1 MTLVWV
7 SVAKRDRE
15 KVAANEDVQ
24 CNFYKHI
31 DKMMSESEENIE
43 ISHSPIA
50 ANPFDEPEKEEET
63 EPTTPASTNPFEME
77 DVEETLPQ
85 NPFDQDER
93 HEVDGTKA
101 DYEYVSLVT
110 PAVEVGK
117 AHNRDWDLEW
127 DHVSNA
133 VKKNFSSVSV
143 VAPEVISSMMS
154 K

>member
-1 MTLVWV
+1 
-7 SVAKRDRE
+7 
-15 KVAANEDVQ
+15 
-24 CNFYKHI
+24 
-31 DKMMSESEENIE
+31 MSESEEDT
-43 ISHSPIA
+43 SVG
-50 ANPFDEPEKEEET
+50 ANPFGETEKDEET
-63 EPTTPASTNPFEME
+63 EPTTPASTNPFEMD

-85 NPFDQDER
+85 NPFDQVEHDI
-93 HEVDGTKA
+93 DGAKT

-117 AHNRDWDLEW
+117 THNRDWDLEW

>member
-1 MTLVWV
+1 
-7 SVAKRDRE
+7 
-15 KVAANEDVQ
+15 
-24 CNFYKHI
+24 
-31 DKMMSESEENIE
+31 MMSESEENVE
-43 ISHSPIA
+43 ISSPSA
-50 ANPFDEPEKEEET
+50 PANPFDEAEKEEET

-77 DVEETLPQ
+77 DLEENLPQ
-85 NPFDQDER
+85 NPFDE

-110 PAVEVGK
+110 PAVEVSK
-117 AHNRDWDLEW
+117 ANNRDWDLEW

-133 VKKNFSSVSV
+133 VKKNFTSVSV

>member
-1 MTLVWV
+1 
-7 SVAKRDRE
+7 
-15 KVAANEDVQ
+15 
-24 CNFYKHI
+24 
-31 DKMMSESEENIE
+31 MSESEENIE
-43 ISHSPIA
+43 ISHSPTA